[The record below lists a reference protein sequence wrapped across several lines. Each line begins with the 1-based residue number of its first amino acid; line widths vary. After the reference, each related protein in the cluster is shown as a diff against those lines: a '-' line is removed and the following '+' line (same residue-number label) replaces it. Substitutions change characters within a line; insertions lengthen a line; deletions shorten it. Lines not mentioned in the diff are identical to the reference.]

1 MRTVRM
7 NRRFGA
13 SSLECVVAFTL
24 LSSALAFATP
34 LVVKH
39 RRLVTSQREYRLALD
54 EVTNQLERLTALP
67 SGEVEKAVEQLNLS
81 EFAAERL
88 PEAKLRGEIRS
99 EEIGRQVTLSLTW
112 VQPTAAPV
120 TLTTWILPNRMATV
134 ERSGQP

>member
-1 MRTVRM
+1 MRTVLM
-7 NRRFGA
+7 KRRCGA

-54 EVTNQLERLTALP
+54 EVTNQMERLTALP
-67 SGEVEKAVEQLNLS
+67 SGEVEKAVKQLTLS

-88 PEAKLRGEIRS
+88 SEASLRGEIRS
-99 EEIGRQVTLSLTW
+99 VEMGWQITLSLTW
-112 VQPTAAPV
+112 EQPTAAPV
-120 TLTTWILPNRMATV
+120 TLTGWILPDRVASAG
-134 ERSGQP
+134 RSGQP